1 MNLNKK
7 TQINGVMYY
16 DKNSSSLVNS
26 FDLNMSFESYFNT
39 CNDMIKTNLK
49 KMYSFNYSRGKSI
62 SSNGYVLTLCSY
74 KDNRYTCSFIELKK
88 INNE

>member
-1 MNLNKK
+1 MNLNKN

-16 DKNSSSLVNS
+16 DKISSSLVNS
-26 FDLNMSFESYFNT
+26 CDLNMSFESYFNT
-39 CNDMIKTNLK
+39 CNDMIKTNLN

-62 SSNGYVLTLCSY
+62 SSNGYVFTLCSY